1 MLCACSGNY
10 DEDKRVPA
18 KCVQQ
23 LGVDDALRNGGISY
37 AIQVLIAY
45 CRVRAGLLVVL
56 VGDFSSDQDLPFI

>member
-1 MLCACSGNY
+1 M
-10 DEDKRVPA
+10 PA

-23 LGVDDALRNGGISY
+23 LSVDDALRNGGISY

-45 CRVRAGLLVVL
+45 SRVRAGLLVVL